1 MVNCRYTVTAD
12 IYEDLIELQIRLKN
26 RTPSQQLKFWGL
38 NVGFLIAAILFLLLE
53 RDYSIVLRI
62 LLFAAAAAAAGRGAF
77 RMFFTRLQAKRTVGG
92 YLKQLDDGYL
102 GPHHLYTAGP
112 SLLCRYGTQTKSVSG
127 SAIQSI
133 IPLKSCAALVADGVI
148 FDAIPIQVVQET
160 HLDDLLLRFA
170 GTVFGVYLSRRT
182 ASDRSWRSWQ
192 KSSATIWKRK
202 LPFSRSFHGRT
213 MPPRWSVRSLAIGSI
228 IQQSAPGG
236 AVR

>member
-148 FDAIPIQVVQET
+148 FDAICCCGLP
-160 HLDDLLLRFA
+160 
-170 GTVFGVYLSRRT
+170 RT

-213 MPPRWSVRSLAIGSI
+213 MPPRWSVRLLAIGSI

>member
-170 GTVFGVYLSRRT
+170 APSIRRLADHSIKLKLVFGVIPTVYYVF
-182 ASDRSWRSWQ
+182 DY
-192 KSSATIWKRK
+192 ATVVY
-202 LPFSRSFHGRT
+202 T

>member
-112 SLLCRYGTQTKSVSG
+112 SLLCRYGAQTKSVSG

-160 HLDDLLLRFA
+160 HLD
-170 GTVFGVYLSRRT
+170 LSL
-182 ASDRSWRSWQ
+182 
-192 KSSATIWKRK
+192 I
-202 LPFSRSFHGRT
+202 H
-213 MPPRWSVRSLAIGSI
+213 I
-228 IQQSAPGG
+228 
-236 AVR
+236 

>member
-62 LLFAAAAAAAGRGAF
+62 LLFAAAAVAAGRGAF

-160 HLDDLLLRFA
+160 
-170 GTVFGVYLSRRT
+170 LSQSLIGLPRT